1 MKISVITLTYNSI
14 KTIEETI
21 KSVKAQTYKNI
32 EKIWIDNISK
42 DGTLEFLKKHQDNK
56 TILVSEKDKGIVDA
70 FNKGLK
76 IATGDV
82 IGFLHSDD
90 KFYDKNTIKNIA
102 EEFKNSKINVVY
114 GDLNYVTKNNKIIR
128 KWQADNTINENI
140 LNNKKEIINKFK
152 FGWMPPHPTVFVKK
166 NFLIKVGHY
175 NKKYKISFDYDHLIR
190 IFLKNELQCSYIPK
204 IFVNMTIGGNSS
216 KLNNIINK
224 MIEDY
229 KIIKKNDIGNILT
242 LLMKN
247 IRKLPQINLMNH
259 K

>member
-56 TILVSEKDKGIVDA
+56 TILLSEKDKGIVDA

-90 KFYDKNTIKNIA
+90 KFYDRNTIKNIA

-114 GDLNYVTKNNKIIR
+114 GDLNYVTKNNKIIEGWPGSWFESKEDKR
-128 KWQADNTINENI
+128 RRLRREREEREEMTRRILMATCINPTPQNREICGANYYFPENHLEAGADAARNAFKNKMDSSKKPDTAKTST
-140 LNNKKEIINKFK
+140 LNKEIR
-152 FGWMPPHPTVFVKK
+152 T
-166 NFLIKVGHY
+166 Y
-175 NKKYKISFDYDHLIR
+175 
-190 IFLKNELQCSYIPK
+190 
-204 IFVNMTIGGNSS
+204 
-216 KLNNIINK
+216 
-224 MIEDY
+224 
-229 KIIKKNDIGNILT
+229 
-242 LLMKN
+242 
-247 IRKLPQINLMNH
+247 
-259 K
+259 